1 MPQNS
6 SNNSNSRD
14 RDRGKNGKNQKFR
27 RRKRRKCALCSK
39 DTNFVD
45 YKDLNFLKEYVSDK
59 GRIIPRRI
67 NGSCAKHQRTI
78 KLAIKRARQMALLP
92 YTR

>member
-1 MPQNS
+1 MAQS
-6 SNNSNSRD
+6 SNRD
-14 RDRGKNGKNQKFR
+14 RDRGRNSRNQKFR

-45 YKDLNFLKEYVSDK
+45 YKDLNFLKEYISDK

-78 KLAIKRARQMALLP
+78 KTAIKRARQMALLP

>member
-6 SNNSNSRD
+6 NNN
-14 RDRGKNGKNQKFR
+14 RGRKGKDQKFR

-45 YKDLNFLKEYVSDK
+45 YKDLNFLKEYISDK

-78 KLAIKRARQMALLP
+78 KTAIKRARQMALLP